1 MTQPTARCLILACG
15 NTLRSDDG
23 VGPFLASWAEERF
36 ASDPS
41 IRVLSRMQWTPELAE
56 DLARA
61 ETALFLDCST
71 HSAPGQVLLFPVEP
85 APGEPRLFTH
95 HLGAPEL
102 LALARDLYGSLPRIA
117 QILTVGGSYL
127 ELGEKFSPLVQA
139 ALPEAHRLLEEAVQA
154 CLARPA

>member
-1 MTQPTARCLILACG
+1 MTQLTARCLILACG

-23 VGPFLASWAEERF
+23 IGPFLASWAEERF

-56 DLARA
+56 DLART
-61 ETALFLDCST
+61 ETVLFLDCST

-85 APGEPRLFTH
+85 APNEPRLFTH

-102 LALARDLYGSLPRIA
+102 LALARDLYGSLPRAA
-117 QILTVGGSYL
+117 QILTVGGASF
-127 ELGEKFSPLVQA
+127 ELGEQFSDPVKA
-139 ALPEAHRLLEEAVQA
+139 CLPEAFRLIEDFVL
-154 CLARPA
+154 R